1 LSIIISWTTSARCL
15 ISSGVRTFLIMSI
28 FTSGMVEVLMVVMVL
43 GIDRFSGLVSY
54 GLGVLMVQVQSL
66 YIF

>member
-1 LSIIISWTTSARCL
+1 
-15 ISSGVRTFLIMSI
+15 MSI
-28 FTSGMVEVLMVVMVL
+28 FTSGMVEVLLVVMVL